1 MNSPQQIDESEKDRD
16 TDRDTDRH
24 TAASADATRSA
35 CRRLLVI
42 AAAAALAYGI
52 SLRGAP
58 YPDQA
63 AAKVLTCGLLALAT
77 AHHPNARQRYWL
89 WAALA
94 ASACGDALLALPQ
107 LPISFV
113 GGLAAFLAAH
123 LAYCALFA
131 PLARRPSGWRRIALP
146 VLWVSA
152 CAAYAT
158 FLPHLGPLLLP
169 VACYVTA
176 LGVMAS
182 LALCAATSGPELALG
197 ALAFVASDAMIGIDR
212 FIGPFSGG
220 AYAIW
225 FSYAAAQVLIATGI
239 LLRSDGRS
247 DTPMRAPNRRRLR

>member
-1 MNSPQQIDESEKDRD
+1 MTSPQRIDETETD
-16 TDRDTDRH
+16 TDRDT
-24 TAASADATRSA
+24 AASGDTARSA
-35 CRRLLVI
+35 CRRLVVI
-42 AAAAALAYGI
+42 AGAAALAYGV

-63 AAKVLTCGLLALAT
+63 AAKVLTCALLGLAT
-77 AHHPNARQRYWL
+77 AHHPTDRERYWL

-113 GGLAAFLAAH
+113 GGLGAFLAAH
-123 LAYCALFA
+123 IAYCALVA

-146 VLWVSA
+146 ALWVSA

-176 LGVMAS
+176 LALMAS
-182 LALCAATSGPELALG
+182 LALCAQACGPELALG
-197 ALAFVASDAMIGIDR
+197 ALAFVASDAMIGIER
-212 FIGPFSGG
+212 FIGPFAGS

-225 FSYAAAQVLIATGI
+225 FSYAAAQVLIAAGI
-239 LLRSDGRS
+239 LLRPHSQSDAS
-247 DTPMRAPNRRRLR
+247 MRAPNRQRLR